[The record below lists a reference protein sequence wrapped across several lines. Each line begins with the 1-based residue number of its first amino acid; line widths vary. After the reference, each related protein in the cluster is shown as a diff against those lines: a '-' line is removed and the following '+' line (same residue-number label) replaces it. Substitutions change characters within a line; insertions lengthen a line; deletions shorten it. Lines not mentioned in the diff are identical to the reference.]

1 MRAPRQ
7 TTYNGVMNETHSAA
21 ETTLSED
28 DVTACVRVLRAIE
41 ADRSHLTRLTREQR
55 RELLTL
61 AGLVAKP
68 ERHNLVRMA
77 KAFRRAERE
86 AAKER
91 DRKIIEQTG
100 LRIQRRSEVYAP
112 LWLEP
117 PKPEDLEDRTELHQE
132 RTCYVCKK
140 PFTRTHRYYDS
151 MCAACG
157 DFNYAKREQTADLSG
172 HYALVTGARVKIG
185 FQASLKLLRAGAHV
199 IVTTRFPIDAAE
211 RYSKE
216 TDFSEFSER
225 LQIHGLD
232 LRHTPSVEIFTRFL
246 LERLPRLDYILNN
259 ACQTVRRPAGF
270 FQHLLEKEAAAVAT
284 LPRELRGVLARHD
297 ELRRILEGAS
307 ADALVSANAGTLG
320 AGMVDGVGGVGVRG
334 VGVRGVCVGGSVS
347 AGVGEGVGIGSGGG
361 GGSAVGIGSGAGTG
375 SGGGGADVAVGGGGG
390 QGGGACGGGGA
401 LVGGSAAGHGDA
413 PFVTAAELRSHA
425 EGLLHSA
432 ALSQRRYL
440 DEDYRDGNT
449 LFPAGRYDE
458 DRQQVDLREINSWR
472 LRLHEVE
479 TPELL
484 EVQLVNAIAPYILN
498 ARLKPLMVRTPGGHK
513 HIVNVSAM
521 EGQFYRA
528 TKTDKHPHT
537 NMAKAALNMMTRT
550 SAPDFVKGGIHM
562 NAVDTGWVTD
572 EDPAVHAARKA
583 EEGFAPPLDIIDGAA
598 RIVDP
603 IFVGRLT
610 GTHVW
615 GQFLKDYKPTPW

>member
-1 MRAPRQ
+1 MEQ
-7 TTYNGVMNETHSAA
+7 TTPD
-21 ETTLSED
+21 TTLSDD
-28 DVTACVRVLRAIE
+28 DVRICVRVLRAIE
-41 ADRSHLTRLTREQR
+41 ADRSHLTRLTQEQR

-68 ERHNLVRMA
+68 ERHDLVKMA

-91 DRKIIEQTG
+91 DRKVIEQTG
-100 LRIQRRSEVYAP
+100 RRVQRRSDTYAP

-117 PKPEDLEDRTELHQE
+117 PKPEALSERPELHQE
-132 RTCYVCKK
+132 RSCYVCKK
-140 PFTRTHRYYDS
+140 PFVKMHRYYDS
-151 MCAACG
+151 MCDECG
-157 DFNYAKREQTADLSG
+157 DFNYAKREQSADLSG

-199 IVTTRFPIDAAE
+199 VVTTRFPIDAAD

-216 TDFSEFSER
+216 PDFTAFRDR

-232 LRHTPSVEIFTRFL
+232 LRHTPSVELFTRFL
-246 LERLPRLDYILNN
+246 VERLPRLDYILNN

-270 FQHLLEKEAAAVAT
+270 FQHLLAREAESIAL
-284 LPRELRGVLARHD
+284 LPQSLRGPLASYD
-297 ELRRILEGAS
+297 ELRRGLEGSQGEGTGILS
-307 ADALVSANAGTLG
+307 AETARDAATARGAEMALG
-320 AGMVDGVGGVGVRG
+320 GETVRG
-334 VGVRGVCVGGSVS
+334 
-347 AGVGEGVGIGSGGG
+347 
-361 GGSAVGIGSGAGTG
+361 
-375 SGGGGADVAVGGGGG
+375 
-390 QGGGACGGGGA
+390 
-401 LVGGSAAGHGDA
+401 HG
-413 PFVTAAELRSHA
+413 

-432 ALSQRRYL
+432 ALSQKRYL
-440 DEDYRDGNT
+440 DEDFRDGESI
-449 LFPAGRYDE
+449 FPTHRYDE
-458 DRQQVDLREINSWR
+458 DRQQVDLRAINSWR
-472 LRLHEVE
+472 LRMHEVE

-498 ARLKPLMVRTPGGHK
+498 ARLKPLMVGTTGAHK

-550 SAPDFVKGGIHM
+550 SAPDYVKDGIHM

-583 EEGFAPPLDIIDGAA
+583 EEGFSPPLDIIDGAA

-610 GTHVW
+610 GTNVW
-615 GQFLKDYKPTPW
+615 GQFLKDYKPAPW

>member
-1 MRAPRQ
+1 MDTSIP
-7 TTYNGVMNETHSAA
+7 VPEPV
-21 ETTLSED
+21 LSGD
-28 DVTACVRVLRAIE
+28 DVATCVRVLRAIE
-41 ADRSHLTRLTREQR
+41 ADRSHLTRLTQEQR

-68 ERHNLVRMA
+68 ERHDLVKMA

-86 AAKER
+86 AKKEQ
-91 DRKIIEQTG
+91 DRRTIEQAG
-100 LRIQRRSEVYAP
+100 LRIQRRSDVYAP

-117 PKPEDLEDRTELHQE
+117 PRPEDLGERPELNKE
-132 RTCYVCKK
+132 RACYVCKK
-140 PFTRTHRYYDS
+140 PFVKVHRYYDS
-151 MCAACG
+151 MCEECG
-157 DFNYAKREQTADLSG
+157 NFNYAKREQTADLSG
-172 HYALVTGARVKIG
+172 RYALVTGARVKIG

-216 TDFSEFSER
+216 PDYAAFRER

-232 LRHTPSVEIFTRFL
+232 LRHTPSVELFTRFL
-246 LERLPRLDYILNN
+246 VERLPRLDYILNN

-270 FQHLLEKEAAAVAT
+270 FQHLLAREAGAIAT
-284 LPRELRGVLARHD
+284 LPSALRAPLESHD
-297 ELRRILEGAS
+297 ELRR
-307 ADALVSANAGTLG
+307 TLDR
-320 AGMVDGVGGVGVRG
+320 AHPPH
-334 VGVRGVCVGGSVS
+334 S
-347 AGVGEGVGIGSGGG
+347 AGALIAESVR
-361 GGSAVGIGSGAGTG
+361 A
-375 SGGGGADVAVGGGGG
+375 
-390 QGGGACGGGGA
+390 QG
-401 LVGGSAAGHGDA
+401 
-413 PFVTAAELRSHA
+413 

-440 DEDYRDGNT
+440 DEDYRDGET
-449 LFPAGRYDE
+449 LFPAHRYDE
-458 DRQQVDLREINSWR
+458 DRQQVDLREMNSWR
-472 LRLHEVE
+472 LRMHEVE

-484 EVQLVNAIAPYILN
+484 EVQLVNSIAPYILN
-498 ARLKPLMVRTPGGHK
+498 ARLKPLMLRTPERDK
-513 HIVNVSAM
+513 HVVNVSAM

-550 SAPDFVKGGIHM
+550 SAPDFVKDGIHM

-583 EEGFAPPLDIIDGAA
+583 EEGFSPPLDIIDGAA

-603 IFVGRLT
+603 VFVGRLT
-610 GTHVW
+610 GTHAW
-615 GQFLKDYKPTPW
+615 GQFLKDYKPAPW